1 MHKYLRLFTP
11 EQTNMVKVMFQ
22 EHVKKYGKSSV
33 SREEFVR
40 EKKCGKKKRF
50 LSDVYTIKK
59 VYCVYLTY
67 LITGIQTELPFIAK
81 LISLICF
88 KLVKAIKY
96 LL

>member
-1 MHKYLRLFTP
+1 
-11 EQTNMVKVMFQ
+11 MFQ
-22 EHVKKYGKSSV
+22 EKNL
-33 SREEFVR
+33 F
-40 EKKCGKKKRF
+40 EKRNVEKKRF